1 MRVARR
7 DRGAAIEE
15 SSDGCPRSGVSSSKA
30 PSLNVARPRMLARG
44 SQRRAVT
51 KTIATPVRA
60 AGSGGQE
67 GHPGRVVRDDGARQ
81 YSGTAGRIENSQIGV
96 FLTYATPR
104 ERTFVDCEL
113 YLPKAWTEY
122 RDRCR
127 QAGIGDEV
135 EFATRPELAI
145 RMLRRAHAAGVPA
158 GWVSGDVRSGQPR
171 RPHRAHRA
179 GHPRPDPEAQGRRR
193 PGLLRPARHQQRPD
207 RGDQRQARTPPR
219 QRPRV
224 PQPHQ
229 LHRQIPPRDRRVQT
243 TATPCIVKSH

>member
-1 MRVARR
+1 M
-7 DRGAAIEE
+7 
-15 SSDGCPRSGVSSSKA
+15 
-30 PSLNVARPRMLARG
+30 
-44 SQRRAVT
+44 
-51 KTIATPVRA
+51 
-60 AGSGGQE
+60 
-67 GHPGRVVRDDGARQ
+67 VRDDGARQ

-193 PGLLRPARHQQRPD
+193 PAYFDRPGTSNGPTEAINGRLEHLRGSALGFRNLTNYIARALLESGGFRP
-207 RGDQRQARTPPR
+207 
-219 QRPRV
+219 
-224 PQPHQ
+224 Q
-229 LHRQIPPRDRRVQT
+229 LHPRL
-243 TATPCIVKSH
+243 